1 MQITKVSEF
10 VLYEGSKG
18 REVVTALIPYQ
29 YGPRLNP
36 SVEAI
41 CGLNFLLV
49 LSIAHEVFLW
59 VPRFSSFFKHCQIP
73 IRSGMHGHVSMS
85 SLELLSAPWV
95 NKLQNLI
102 TKKKY
107 KINSLCRVVKSS
119 WLLTKIATFVLGK
132 YRPATLLCISLRMV
146 FFQIKYPWT
155 GRLLWQLSLLFQ
167 NFLTTLAFGNL
178 HIW

>member
-10 VLYEGSKG
+10 VLYEGNKG

-36 SVEAI
+36 GVEAI

-49 LSIAHEVFLW
+49 LSLAHEVFLR
-59 VPRFSSFFKHCQIP
+59 VPRFSPFFKHSQIP

-95 NKLQNLI
+95 NKLQNY
-102 TKKKY
+102 KKKY
-107 KINSLCRVVKSS
+107 KIKFILYFAGLSKVAGCQQKSPPLYLVS
-119 WLLTKIATFVLGK
+119 IALLLSFAFLYGW
-132 YRPATLLCISLRMV
+132 C
-146 FFQIKYPWT
+146 FFK
-155 GRLLWQLSLLFQ
+155 
-167 NFLTTLAFGNL
+167 
-178 HIW
+178 

>member
-1 MQITKVSEF
+1 MQITKVSKF

-36 SVEAI
+36 GVEAI

-49 LSIAHEVFLW
+49 LSLAHEVFLR
-59 VPRFSSFFKHCQIP
+59 VPRFSPFFKHCQIP

-95 NKLQNLI
+95 NKLQNY
-102 TKKKY
+102 KKKVQN
-107 KINSLCRVVKSS
+107 KIYFVLCRVVKSS
-119 WLLTKIATFVLGK
+119 WLPTKIATFVLG
-132 YRPATLLCISLRMV
+132 
-146 FFQIKYPWT
+146 
-155 GRLLWQLSLLFQ
+155 
-167 NFLTTLAFGNL
+167 
-178 HIW
+178 